1 MYADENRKN
10 EDQIV
15 VSMSNTETR
24 KKQSMDFSF
33 TEVQDLEAEWLQYFR
48 FLGFFLRFIQ

>member
-1 MYADENRKN
+1 MYPDENRKN

-15 VSMSNTETR
+15 VSISNAETR

-33 TEVQDLEAEWLQYFR
+33 TEVQDLEAE
-48 FLGFFLRFIQ
+48 

>member
-15 VSMSNTETR
+15 VSMLKNAETR
-24 KKQSMDFSF
+24 KKQSMNFSF
-33 TEVQDLEAEWLQYFR
+33 TEVQDLEAE
-48 FLGFFLRFIQ
+48 